1 MENRIPV
8 LKPPFN
14 ILQLGSDKR
23 AHFSSPGLLW
33 FSNTNR
39 KKQKNLETWWSVN
52 CFGVFCFVLFV
63 QILLSQFPLPPCQT
77 RLSRQRCPLTA
88 SRWLC
93 QTTAAKRR
101 ATWAS
106 LTASSPTT
114 RSISALAP
122 RLVRPLTPPFP
133 RALRMVPRKWVFR
146 SPPVKTLPM
155 LSQHPLHPTS
165 SFSFAFLSSPLS
177 DLSHQTIGYSPD
189 PMEPAVGST
198 FPGFIWT
205 CQNSGQCVIMPL
217 SHQHNKVLYFSPTIA
232 KALSLSS
239 FSF

>member
-14 ILQLGSDKR
+14 ILQLGPDKR

-39 KKQKNLETWWSVN
+39 KKRKNLETWWSVN
-52 CFGVFCFVLFV
+52 CFGFFCFVLFV

-77 RLSRQRCPLTA
+77 RLSRQRCPPTA

-146 SPPVKTLPM
+146 CPPSPSKPCRCSPSTP
-155 LSQHPLHPTS
+155 STPPPPS
-165 SFSFAFLSSPLS
+165 PSRSSPLPS
-177 DLSHQTIGYSPD
+177 QISP
-189 PMEPAVGST
+189 
-198 FPGFIWT
+198 IR
-205 CQNSGQCVIMPL
+205 Q
-217 SHQHNKVLYFSPTIA
+217 
-232 KALSLSS
+232 
-239 FSF
+239 